1 LKKEESRKGRKR
13 VDIAGV
19 EQAVLQRKE
28 EEGREGGRERDDVRA
43 LSRRAFLTSVSY
55 LL

>member
-1 LKKEESRKGRKR
+1 MEEEESWKGRKR
-13 VDIAGV
+13 VDVAGV

-28 EEGREGGRERDDVRA
+28 GGGRERDNIKA
-43 LSRRAFLTSVSY
+43 LSRGAFLASVGY